1 MEYSAIPLFKS
12 HYSLGKSILT
22 LAKSGSSEPDEPSS
36 IIDIA
41 KKLNLSSV
49 CLVDDSIS
57 GFLEAYKSCEDAK
70 IELRF
75 GLRLTVCDDISNKTA
90 DSKDK
95 EHKIIVFIRNAEG
108 YKNLIKIST
117 TASTTGFYYYPR
129 IDCKTLKELWND
141 DNLIL
146 AIPFYDSYVFKN
158 NLTYSICVPD
168 FSFCN
173 PIYFIED
180 NNLPFDEILKS
191 KVEEIVANKQVAI
204 KTQSVYYENKEDFL
218 AYLTFRCISERTTL
232 NKPNLDHCS
241 SNEFCAESFKEKYG
255 K

>member
-22 LAKSGSSEPDEPSS
+22 LAKSGSSESDEPSS
-36 IIDIA
+36 IIDLA
-41 KKLNLSSV
+41 KKLNLSSI

-75 GLRLTVCDDISNKTA
+75 GLRLTVCDDINNKTA
-90 DSKDK
+90 DSKGK

-146 AIPFYDSYVFKN
+146 AVPFYDSYVFKN

-173 PIYFIED
+173 PVYFVED
-180 NNLPFDEILKS
+180 NNLPFDQILKS